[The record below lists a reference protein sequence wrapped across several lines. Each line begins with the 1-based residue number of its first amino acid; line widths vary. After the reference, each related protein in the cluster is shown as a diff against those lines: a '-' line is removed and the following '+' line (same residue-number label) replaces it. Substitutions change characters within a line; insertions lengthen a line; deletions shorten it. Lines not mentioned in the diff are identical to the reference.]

1 MAWPAIMTSPTSR
14 FGTRGFSSGSH
25 RIEEFLSFRSSPIGS
40 GPAARLAVLFS
51 MTGNGSTLVRAPNTW
66 KSIVRSRTVGDPV
79 MWRRRS
85 GRFVWQRAP
94 KWPRAR
100 SFPDF
105 FPSAPI
111 AQWVMTPSSRTQFCG
126 QTQKLLPKVACTV
139 VLSAPTE
146 RSAASIATST
156 SKNRTMRTNLLVRR
170 TRMHFPRFGVA
181 EIKIAPINTGGSDR
195 KFYRIRCSPDQ
206 TLILVKYN
214 LEREENR
221 HYVQIANF
229 LDEHGIRVPKIY
241 FHDPAEGLIWVED
254 LGEGDLYSYRHES
267 WLVRRAF
274 YESALDQIATLHALP
289 ESVCVEMKEHLPAEF
304 NTALYIWEQNYFFEN
319 CLGRYFGIDNVKLD
333 ALATL
338 PALQEIAER
347 LAGLPRVLMHRD
359 FQSQNIIMRNSLA
372 YLIDFQ
378 GMRPGLPEYDLASLL
393 FDPYVDLYSAER
405 AESISYYRERQ
416 AENCRIINGEF
427 DDTLRLCAMQR
438 LMQALGAYGFLGL
451 VKGHKH
457 FLKHVPPAMASLRSV
472 VAEIA
477 GLEKLERLLT
487 ELSTA

>member
-14 FGTRGFSSGSH
+14 FGTRRFSSGSH

-51 MTGNGSTLVRAPNTW
+51 MRGNGSTLVRAPNTW

-85 GRFVWQRAP
+85 GRFVWQRVP

-111 AQWVMTPSSRTQFCG
+111 APWVMTPSSRTQFCG

-170 TRMHFPRFGVA
+170 TRMHFPRFDVA
-181 EIKIAPINTGGSDR
+181 EIKIAPINRGGSDR

-206 TLILVKYN
+206 SLILGNYN
-214 LEREENR
+214 PEREEHR

-229 LDEHGIRVPKIY
+229 LDEHGIRVPRIY
-241 FHDPAEGLIWVED
+241 FHDPTEGLIWIED
-254 LGEGDLYSYRHES
+254 LGESDLYSYRHDS

-274 YESALDQIATLHALP
+274 YESALDQIATLHALR

-304 NTALYIWEQNYFFEN
+304 NAALYVWEQNYFFEN
-319 CLGRYFGIDNVKLD
+319 CLGRYFGVDNVKLGS
-333 ALATL
+333 LATL
-338 PALQEIAER
+338 PALNQIAED
-347 LAGLPRVLMHRD
+347 LARLPRVLVHRD

-378 GMRPGLPEYDLASLL
+378 GMRPGRAEYDLASLL
-393 FDPYVDLYSAER
+393 YDPYVDLTEVER
-405 AESISYYRERQ
+405 AKLIAYYREEQ
-416 AENCRIINGEF
+416 IKNGTTVNGEF
-427 DDTLRLCAMQR
+427 DSKLRLCAMQR

-472 VAEIA
+472 VEPIEGLQQFEALLAELIS
-477 GLEKLERLLT
+477 R
-487 ELSTA
+487 